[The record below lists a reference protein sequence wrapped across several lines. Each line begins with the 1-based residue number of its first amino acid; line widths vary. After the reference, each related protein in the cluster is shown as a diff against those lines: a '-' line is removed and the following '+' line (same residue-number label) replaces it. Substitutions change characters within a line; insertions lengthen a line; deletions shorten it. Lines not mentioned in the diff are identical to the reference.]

1 MTKVHMTV
9 IENMKDY
16 KNKSV
21 TIAAR
26 AAINLC
32 KEVNPTLVGISEDM

>member
-1 MTKVHMTV
+1 MTKPHMTV
-9 IENMKDY
+9 IENMRDY

-26 AAINLC
+26 AVLNLC
-32 KEVNPTLVGISEDM
+32 KEVNPTLLGIVDDK